1 MAISIGSM
9 DFRPIFLNRDLQRS
23 LIFFKKGYI
32 MEQTRIPDAKEMVV
46 KSDALGVEHLQPALN
61 YIGGIFAHIGDY
73 DLVDR
78 MINIDAKGLYDA
90 YNGSKYVL
98 NDKQLIK
105 YLEDELGYE
114 VSAGY
119 EYNLRLYG
127 ITLKW

>member
-1 MAISIGSM
+1 
-9 DFRPIFLNRDLQRS
+9 
-23 LIFFKKGYI
+23 
-32 MEQTRIPDAKEMVV
+32 MEQTRIPDAKEMAI
-46 KSDALGVEHLQPALN
+46 KSDALGVEYLQPALN
-61 YIGGIFAHIGDY
+61 YIGGVFAHIGDY

-90 YNGSKYVL
+90 YNGSKYAL